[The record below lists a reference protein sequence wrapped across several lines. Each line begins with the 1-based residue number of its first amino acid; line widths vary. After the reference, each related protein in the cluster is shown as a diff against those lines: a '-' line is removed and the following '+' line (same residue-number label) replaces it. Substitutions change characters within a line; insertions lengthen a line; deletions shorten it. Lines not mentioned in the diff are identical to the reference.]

1 MKKKKIFQLTF
12 SILFSTL
19 LVVGLVY
26 ASWTAPT
33 QNPPNGNVK
42 APINVSDTAQSK
54 LGDFGLGG
62 GVGQPLYW
70 LKNIGGTLYF
80 SSTNPAGDRIVIGQD
95 GKVGIG
101 APGPAEKLEVDG
113 AIKIGTTF
121 NTNAGTIRW
130 TGTDFEG
137 YTGSNWVSLTSGGG
151 GLWTDQ
157 GAYIYPNNYNQFVIE
172 DTGNVGIGTTGP
184 EERLHIGGTKGATF
198 HDGGNKAL
206 SWNAY
211 YNAGWKYIGDDFAT
225 QIYTSYNKDKL
236 YIRTAPSGTAGNAI
250 SWNDGITIN
259 SNGNVGIGTTGLN
272 NRLEVAGDIGL
283 GTFSTATGQ
292 PRAVYVYGYKG
303 TGAQY
308 GIHLGYANNRWRT
321 RIFAPTGRDISFA
334 FHSSALTNPTQTDWS
349 EKMVIQDNGKV
360 GIGTTNPAEDLHV
373 YRGDSDVAR
382 IYATGANQGSGMIY
396 VGQSTSYG
404 GGLAY
409 DGDGNPDIVGGTDRI
424 TFFRRNAGT
433 DYEVMSYRYSDNN
446 VYFAGNVGIGTM
458 SPQGRLHIKAAGSKV
473 IIEI

>member
-19 LVVGLVY
+19 LVVSLVY

-33 QNPPNGNVK
+33 QDPPDGNVE
-42 APINVSDTAQSK
+42 APINVSDIAQSK

-70 LKNIGGTLYF
+70 LKNVGGTLYF
-80 SSTNPAGDRIVIGQD
+80 SSTNPAGDRIIIGQD

-101 APGPAEKLEVDG
+101 VPGPAEKLEVDG
-113 AIKIGTTF
+113 AIKIGTTS

-157 GAYIYPNNYNQFVIE
+157 GTYIYSNNYNQFVIT

-184 EERLHIGGTKGATF
+184 KERFHIGGTKGATF
-198 HDGGNKAL
+198 HDGGDKAL

-236 YIRTAPSGTAGNAI
+236 YIRTAPSGIAGSAI
-250 SWNDGITIN
+250 SWNDGVTID
-259 SNGNVGIGTTGLN
+259 SNGNVGIGTANPQWGRVQIESAAVPLAFRETDQVGAGSLWRMPLDATVLRFDVSQNGTDFAGGYITPLAMTKTGN
-272 NRLEVAGDIGL
+272 VGIGTMGPDNRLEVAGDIGL

-292 PRAVYVYGYKG
+292 PRAVYVYGHKG

-308 GIHLGYANNRWRT
+308 GMHLGRANNRWRT

-334 FHSSALTNPTQTDWS
+334 FHSSALTNPTQADWS
-349 EKMVIQDNGKV
+349 EKMVIQDN
-360 GIGTTNPAEDLHV
+360 
-373 YRGDSDVAR
+373 
-382 IYATGANQGSGMIY
+382 
-396 VGQSTSYG
+396 
-404 GGLAY
+404 
-409 DGDGNPDIVGGTDRI
+409 
-424 TFFRRNAGT
+424 
-433 DYEVMSYRYSDNN
+433 
-446 VYFAGNVGIGTM
+446 GNVGIGTM

>member
-26 ASWTAPT
+26 AWTAPT

-42 APINVSDTAQSK
+42 PPINVSDAAQSK
-54 LGDFGLGG
+54 LGNFGLGG

-70 LKNIGGTLYF
+70 LKNVGGALYF
-80 SSTNPAGDRIVIGQD
+80 SSTDPAGDRIVIGQD
-95 GKVGIG
+95 GNVGIG
-101 APGPAEKLEVDG
+101 TTGPAEKLEVNG
-113 AIKIGTTF
+113 AIKIGTTS

-137 YTGSNWVSLTSGGG
+137 YTGSEWKSLTSGGG

-172 DTGNVGIGTTGP
+172 DTGNVGIGTTNPQWGKVQIEDAAVP
-184 EERLHIGGTKGATF
+184 LAFRETDQVGAGSLWRMPLDATVLRFDVSQNGT
-198 HDGGNKAL
+198 
-206 SWNAY
+206 
-211 YNAGWKYIGDDFAT
+211 DFAGG
-225 QIYTSYNKDKL
+225 
-236 YIRTAPSGTAGNAI
+236 YITPLAMTKTGN
-250 SWNDGITIN
+250 
-259 SNGNVGIGTTGLN
+259 
-272 NRLEVAGDIGL
+272 
-283 GTFSTATGQ
+283 
-292 PRAVYVYGYKG
+292 
-303 TGAQY
+303 
-308 GIHLGYANNRWRT
+308 
-321 RIFAPTGRDISFA
+321 
-334 FHSSALTNPTQTDWS
+334 
-349 EKMVIQDNGKV
+349 V

-446 VYFAGNVGIGTM
+446 VYFAGNVGIGMM

>member
-19 LVVGLVY
+19 LVVSLVY
-26 ASWTAPT
+26 AWTAPT

-42 APINVSDTAQSK
+42 PPINVSDAAQSK
-54 LGDFGLGG
+54 LGNFGLGG

-70 LKNIGGTLYF
+70 LKNVGGALYF
-80 SSTNPAGDRIVIGQD
+80 SSTNPAGDRIVISQD
-95 GKVGIG
+95 GNVGIG
-101 APGPAEKLEVDG
+101 ATGPAEKLEVNG
-113 AIKIGTTF
+113 AIKIGTTS

-137 YTGSNWVSLTSGGG
+137 YTGSEWKSLTSGGG

-172 DTGNVGIGTTGP
+172 DTGNVGIGTTNP
-184 EERLHIGGTKGATF
+184 ATKLDVQGG
-198 HDGGNKAL
+198 
-206 SWNAY
+206 WVR
-211 YNAGWKYIGDDFAT
+211 IGDAT
-225 QIYTSYNKDKL
+225 S
-236 YIRTAPSGTAGNAI
+236 NAI
-250 SWNDGITIN
+250 QFETQSGFHRVAFRDLRFWDWDTGGDMVAFN
-259 SNGNVGIGTTGLN
+259 NGNVGIGTTNPQWGKVQIEDAAVPLAF
-272 NRLEVAGDIGL
+272 RETDQVGAGSLWRMPLDATVL
-283 GTFSTATGQ
+283 RFDVSQNGTDFAGGYITPLAMTKTG
-292 PRAVYVYGYKG
+292 
-303 TGAQY
+303 
-308 GIHLGYANNRWRT
+308 N
-321 RIFAPTGRDISFA
+321 
-334 FHSSALTNPTQTDWS
+334 
-349 EKMVIQDNGKV
+349 V

-424 TFFRRNAGT
+424 TFFRRNART

-446 VYFAGNVGIGTM
+446 VYFAGNVGIGMM